1 MPQRMTTTRDTRLF
15 LHLSNRLENLAGQL
29 AADLATDRG
38 DPMALQTVVV
48 PSAETARWLSM
59 QLAGRTGLAMGL
71 RHPFLRGVVD
81 ELAAALLGGSRSC
94 STRYGRDA
102 ITWWLYDRLPDLLP
116 RQPFAPVRHYLREG
130 TASRRF
136 ELARRV
142 ASLFDQYQIYRPQL
156 LRGWDEHPADG
167 DWQGELWRALRSD
180 LPGENSFID
189 LHAAVLELDD
199 SQVLSATLPERLG
212 VFGVNTLPPAFLD
225 ILYKAACRTRID
237 FYLLSPTAHYW
248 SDLRTGKQQLRAG
261 KTADETEGNPLANSL
276 GKLNRDLLDQL
287 LARDAQQA
295 SEHFATGPGNS
306 LLERLQDD
314 FCELRDRTRQTPRE
328 HIDADDASVQAHSCH
343 GPMREVETLHDH
355 LLGLFQDDPSLRTR
369 DVLVMA
375 PDIEAYA
382 PYVRAV
388 FGTPENDSSRIPYS
402 LADQSARTRHG
413 VVDAFLRVLE
423 LGLSGFE
430 AGLVV
435 GMLENERIRTR
446 FGIEDLDLTRIR
458 RWIADCGVVRGLD
471 AAHRARFGLPASD
484 DFSWARG
491 LATLVLGH
499 AMNGGDSRL
508 DGSVLPYAD
517 LEGDHLETLD
527 RFLAAMEFFGG
538 VAAELQSSRSRP
550 EWSTTLLHLAQRLF
564 ADDPRLATELRVLQ
578 HALVDLAAT
587 DPLQHGEAVPAAIVL
602 DSLDHRL
609 RETPVSGGFL
619 DGRVT
624 FCSLKPMRAIPA
636 KVICM
641 LGMNEDGFPRQ
652 GARLAFDLMA
662 TDPQRGDRSARDDDR
677 CLFLEAVLGARQ
689 HLYISHVGQSQHGP
703 TRSPPSSV
711 VGELTDYLARG
722 YELAA
727 ATTARLN
734 VAQRLQAF
742 SRHYFVPGPQ
752 RSFSYDNAAAA
763 RQLTSGQAMRRELFA
778 QPLPE
783 PAPEWRRLTPSQ
795 LIAFFTHPARRL
807 CEWRLGIRI
816 GREQEGLRAHEPLQP
831 DPLAKYQLQQAL
843 ATGLLDGTA
852 LSGAGPSES
861 IPGIDRSRLEAAHA
875 RGQLPAGPFG
885 LIAAHDIER
894 TVTHF
899 VDVVRRQIGDGTADA
914 IHVRWQHGPWVI
926 DGGIA
931 GVHGGRLCR
940 YRVASLKKKDLVSA
954 WIEHLL
960 VNLASPGIST
970 RLIERDGTTHSI
982 APPASRA
989 EAETLIAELLEY
1001 FWQGLTRPL
1010 PFFPETSSAY
1020 VQSVRAKKGG
1030 GSPTTGRR
1038 AARRTW
1044 EGSEFQKQTPEGAD
1058 PWNVLVYG
1066 DRPPLGDEFERL
1078 ALAILVP
1085 LRNSLTEQ
1093 AS

>member
-1 MPQRMTTTRDTRLF
+1 MPQGMTTTRDTRLF

-29 AADLATDRG
+29 AADLTTVRG
-38 DPMALQTVVV
+38 DPMGLRTVVV

-81 ELAAALLGGSRSC
+81 ELAAALLGGSYRC

-102 ITWWLYDRLPDLLP
+102 ITWWLYDRLPDFFG
-116 RQPFAPVRHYLREG
+116 RESFAPVRHYLREG
-130 TASRRF
+130 TAARRF

-142 ASLFDQYQIYRPQL
+142 ASLFDQYQIYRPGL
-156 LRGWDEHPADG
+156 LRDWDANPAEG
-167 DWQGELWRALRSD
+167 DWQGDLWRALRGD
-180 LPGENSFID
+180 LHGESSFVD

-199 SQVLSATLPERLG
+199 MQVLPATLPERLG
-212 VFGVNTLPPAFLD
+212 IFGVNTIPPAFLD

-248 SDLRTGKQQLRAG
+248 SDLRSGKQQLRAG
-261 KTADETEGNPLANSL
+261 KTADQTEGNPLANSL

-295 SEHFATGPGNS
+295 SEHFATTPGSS

-314 FCELRDRTRQTPRE
+314 FCELRDRSRE
-328 HIDADDASVQAHSCH
+328 TARAAIGADDGSVQIHSCH

-375 PDIEAYA
+375 PDIETYA
-382 PYVRAV
+382 PYIRAV
-388 FGTPENDSSRIPYS
+388 FGTPEDDSSRIPYS

-423 LGLSGFE
+423 LGLSRFE

-435 GMLENERIRTR
+435 GMLENERIRLR

-458 RWIADCGVVRGLD
+458 RWVAECGVIRGLD
-471 AAHRARFGLPASD
+471 ATHRERFGMPATD

-499 AMNGGDSRL
+499 AMNGEDSRL
-508 DGSVLPYAD
+508 YRGVLPYAD
-517 LEGDHLETLD
+517 LEGDHLDTLD
-527 RFLAAMEFFGG
+527 RFLAVMDFFGE
-538 VAAELQSSRSRP
+538 VAVELQSPKTRP
-550 EWSTTLLHLAQRLF
+550 EWSNTLLRTAQRLF
-564 ADDPRLATELRVLQ
+564 ADDPRLASEMRVLQ
-578 HALVDLAAT
+578 RALVDLAET
-587 DPLQHGEAVPAAIVL
+587 DPLQHGTAVPAAIIV

-609 RETPVSGGFL
+609 RETPVGGGFL

-636 KVICM
+636 RVVCM

-662 TDPQRGDRSARDDDR
+662 TDPQRGDRSPRDDDR

-711 VGELTDYLARG
+711 AVELTDYLCRG
-722 YELAA
+722 YGLAA
-727 ATTARLN
+727 ATTAGLD

-742 SRHYFVPGPQ
+742 SRHYFVPGPRQ
-752 RSFSYDNAAAA
+752 SFSRDNAAAA
-763 RQLTSGQAMRRELFA
+763 RQLASGQPGRRELFA

-783 PAPEWRRLTPSQ
+783 PASDWRRLTPAQ

-807 CEWRLGIRI
+807 CEWRLGIRL
-816 GREQEGLRAHEPLQP
+816 GRDEEGLRTHEPLQP
-831 DPLAKYQLQQAL
+831 EPLARYQLQQAL
-843 ATGLLDGTA
+843 ATALLDGPPAT
-852 LSGAGPSES
+852 GAARSES
-861 IPGIDRSRLEAAHA
+861 FSDIDPSRLDAARA

-885 LIAAHDIER
+885 LIAARDIER
-894 TVTHF
+894 TVTRF
-899 VDVVRRQIGDGTADA
+899 VSVVRQQIGDGAADS
-914 IHVRWQHGPWVI
+914 IHVHWQRGPWVI

-931 GVHGGRLCR
+931 GIHGGRLCR
-940 YRVASLKKKDLVSA
+940 YRVANLKQKDLICA

-960 VNLASPGIST
+960 VNLASLGIST

-982 APPASRA
+982 SPPASRN
-989 EAETLIAELLEY
+989 EAESLVESLLDC
-1001 FWQGLTRPL
+1001 FWLGLTRPL

-1020 VQSVRAKKGG
+1020 VQSVLAKSGR
-1030 GSPTTGRR
+1030 GSPETGLR
-1038 AARRTW
+1038 AALRTW
-1044 EGSEFQKQTPEGAD
+1044 QGSEYQKHTPESAD

-1066 DRPPLGDEFERL
+1066 DRLPLDDDFQRL
-1078 ALAILVP
+1078 ALTILEP
-1085 LRNSLTEQ
+1085 LHSSVTEQ